1 MEQTLRSKLNE
12 IGTLRLIPK
21 TLALIAV
28 QRQRAASTSASPEI
42 RLQHGVTG
50 GEPTTTLTNPRTFA
64 QTPNFKVSIGQVLY
78 FGTYG
83 GGHDGLIGFGGG
95 FGLGQVPQLETNVKK
110 IRLRERK
117 RARVEKNFLE
127 AIVKNK

>member
-21 TLALIAV
+21 TLALRAV

-42 RLQHGVTG
+42 RLQQGVTG

-83 GGHDGLIGFGGG
+83 GGGHDG
-95 FGLGQVPQLETNVKK
+95 FGLGLGLGQVLQLETNVKK
-110 IRLRERK
+110 IRLRESN

-127 AIVKNK
+127 AIVKNI